1 MSGQSWWQQ
10 GMEQIFVS
18 VACVVVQR
26 GAQTDLFGGML
37 QWTHELIVTLYL
49 ASEDAHRHLA
59 MALSL
64 SFSLSLSLS
73 THTHTH
79 THYA

>member
-1 MSGQSWWQQ
+1 
-10 GMEQIFVS
+10 MEQIFVS

-26 GAQTDLFGGML
+26 GAQTSLFGGML

-64 SFSLSLSLS
+64 SFSLSLFHSLS
-73 THTHTH
+73 LSLSLHTHTH